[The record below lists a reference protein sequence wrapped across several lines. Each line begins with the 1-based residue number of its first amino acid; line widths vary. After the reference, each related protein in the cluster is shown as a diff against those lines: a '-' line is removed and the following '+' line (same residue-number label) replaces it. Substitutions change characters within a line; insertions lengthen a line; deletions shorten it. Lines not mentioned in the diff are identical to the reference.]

1 MARRS
6 VKWAEVA
13 WDDLDQI
20 ADFVAR
26 DSEYYAAAFVRRIR
40 DTARSMDVF
49 SERGRVVPELGDPNV
64 REIIVGNYR
73 LIHEVTPE
81 TIFILGVI
89 HGARDLAALWE
100 REKRGNTTSAFSIDG
115 DP

>member
-6 VKWAEVA
+6 VKWAQVA
-13 WDDLDQI
+13 WDDLEQI
-20 ADFVAR
+20 ADHIAR
-26 DSEYYAAAFVRRIR
+26 DSNHYAASFVRRIR
-40 DTARSMDVF
+40 DTARSLDAL

-64 REIIVGNYR
+64 RELIVGNYR

-100 REKRGNTTSAFSIDG
+100 REKRGDSTTAFSVDG
-115 DP
+115 E

>member
-6 VKWAEVA
+6 VKWAQVA
-13 WDDLDQI
+13 WDDLEQI
-20 ADFVAR
+20 ANYVAR
-26 DSEYYAAAFVRRIR
+26 DSEYYAAALVRRIR
-40 DTARSMDVF
+40 EAARSLESL

-64 REIIVGNYR
+64 RELIVGNYR

-100 REKRGNTTSAFSIDG
+100 REKRGDSTTAFSVDG
-115 DP
+115 E